1 MKETN
6 EEARLKEARTRLE
19 KLNRSRSELQG
30 ELKQID
36 KNLQDMGV
44 GTNPK
49 EIDKW
54 LKEKASK
61 LRSMEEKAEDLLN
74 ELEEVLDEI
83 GNL

>member
-6 EEARLKEARTRLE
+6 EEARLKEARSRLE
-19 KLNRSRSELQG
+19 RLNRSRSELQG

-44 GTNPK
+44 GTDPK

-54 LKEKASK
+54 LKERSSK
-61 LRSMEEKAEDLLN
+61 LRTMEEKTEDLLN

-83 GNL
+83 GNI